1 MKPSQEKTPVCI
13 EYFNI
18 FLEMISF
25 LITLSRGKT
34 TLPNLFGERVSYN
47 PLDLEVELE
56 RG

>member
-25 LITLSRGKT
+25 LIALSRGKT

>member
-34 TLPNLFGERVSYN
+34 TLPKLIRERVSYN

-56 RG
+56 HG

>member
-1 MKPSQEKTPVCI
+1 MKPSQENTPVCI

-34 TLPNLFGERVSYN
+34 TLTNLFGERVSYN